1 MTIESDP
8 DCIFCKI
15 AAGEVA
21 CDKLYEDD
29 EILSFKDTSPRAPFH
44 GIIVPKTHIATLN
57 DLKDEHTG
65 MMGRLFGIARDLA
78 ASHELP
84 GYRVVI
90 NTNPEGGQVVFHI
103 HMHVLGGR
111 QMHGSLG

>member
-8 DCIFCKI
+8 NCIFCKI

-21 CDKLYEDD
+21 CEKLYEDD

-44 GIIVPKTHIATLN
+44 GLIIPKNHIATLN
-57 DLKDEHTG
+57 DLEESQTE
-65 MMGRLFGIARDLA
+65 MMGRFLVVARDLA
-78 ASHELP
+78 ASHELA

-90 NTNPEGGQVVFHI
+90 NTNAEGGQVVFHI